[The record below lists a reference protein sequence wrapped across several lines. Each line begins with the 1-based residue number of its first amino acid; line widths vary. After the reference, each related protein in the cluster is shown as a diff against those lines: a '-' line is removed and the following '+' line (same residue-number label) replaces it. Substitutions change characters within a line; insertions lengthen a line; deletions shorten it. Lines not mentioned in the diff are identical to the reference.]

1 MNGESYNI
9 KLLAVFFLIC
19 VIQLEFSSLNANVL
33 GNPPYV
39 VDGLKIIEGAENLL
53 NGAQLFNV
61 RSLNDKTAIELE
73 SNATSGSIL
82 LAPITTEFP
91 FNEAIPSWNGW
102 APTDGGFRVWLR
114 VNLSNGKLSSNK
126 SDWTPWIEAG
136 TWGNLPDEA
145 TTRTTAFPGG
155 YYELDTLFL
164 DGTGH
169 QFQFRVDLY
178 RASLSIA
185 SPSIRLLALAFTNSL
200 QDKQL
205 WEEFGNRRPS
215 ISLALNQL
223 QTTETLSIPFR
234 SQEVPNPEWIPR
246 ICQTAAVC
254 MALEYFGFYRATEAI
269 AARIYDPVAKRFG
282 IWHRSVQAAAQEGLR
297 GYIRR
302 FRNWDDV
309 RTHLK
314 QNNVIC
320 ASIRFKLGELQEPPP
335 PYRSRGTAG
344 HIIVIKGFAPNGR
357 VVTNDSGSKKY
368 GKNELWLQSD
378 LAKAWFDKGGVAF
391 VFTCKQ

>member
-126 SDWTPWIEAG
+126 SDWTPWIEA
-136 TWGNLPDEA
+136 
-145 TTRTTAFPGG
+145 
-155 YYELDTLFL
+155 
-164 DGTGH
+164 
-169 QFQFRVDLY
+169 
-178 RASLSIA
+178 
-185 SPSIRLLALAFTNSL
+185 
-200 QDKQL
+200 
-205 WEEFGNRRPS
+205 
-215 ISLALNQL
+215 
-223 QTTETLSIPFR
+223 
-234 SQEVPNPEWIPR
+234 
-246 ICQTAAVC
+246 
-254 MALEYFGFYRATEAI
+254 
-269 AARIYDPVAKRFG
+269 
-282 IWHRSVQAAAQEGLR
+282 
-297 GYIRR
+297 
-302 FRNWDDV
+302 
-309 RTHLK
+309 
-314 QNNVIC
+314 
-320 ASIRFKLGELQEPPP
+320 
-335 PYRSRGTAG
+335 
-344 HIIVIKGFAPNGR
+344 
-357 VVTNDSGSKKY
+357 
-368 GKNELWLQSD
+368 
-378 LAKAWFDKGGVAF
+378 
-391 VFTCKQ
+391 